1 MWLGINILIRANH
14 MISLITSSTMDL
26 IDIFVNLS
34 YVGTVFLD
42 IFVNLSYL
50 NNSIFR
56 YLCKFNLSEH

>member
-1 MWLGINILIRANH
+1 
-14 MISLITSSTMDL
+14 MDL